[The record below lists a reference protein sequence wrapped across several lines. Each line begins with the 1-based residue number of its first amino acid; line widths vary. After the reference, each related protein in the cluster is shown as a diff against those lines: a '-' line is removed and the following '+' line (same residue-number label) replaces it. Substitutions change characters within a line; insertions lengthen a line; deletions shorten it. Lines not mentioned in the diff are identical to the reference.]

1 MKIQIKGACYKL
13 PKRFFFFL
21 KDWSSFPAV
30 LQSETREFSHVLKG
44 NKVKYKSQSRTYPFK
59 LSTESQF
66 RNRNKIPNFILKNTA
81 KQEVPWERT
90 IVWMI
95 KLTRFHLKWTQN
107 YIPHLRIQWL
117 CCLRLIRCINK
128 IES

>member
-13 PKRFFFFL
+13 PKRFFSFL
-21 KDWSSFPAV
+21 RSDHRFLLFCKVRHENFPTFLRV
-30 LQSETREFSHVLKG
+30 TRLNISRKAELILS
-44 NKVKYKSQSRTYPFK
+44 NSQEN
-59 LSTESQF
+59 LSF
-66 RNRNKIPNFILKNTA
+66 RNRYKIPNFILKNTA

-107 YIPHLRIQWL
+107 YTPHLRIKWL